1 MKIFKPVIMA
11 SAMAMMATGTPAATG
26 QNVTKAPDGKFTPEV
41 LNSFGRVSDPQV
53 SPDGKRVLYGVTRI
67 DIAANKSNR
76 DLWVMDIDGK
86 NATQLT
92 NTPNS
97 ESNAVWIDGGKRIA
111 FVYKDDKADKAVNQV
126 WVMNAD
132 GTGRQCV
139 SSMKKDI
146 EGFSI
151 SPDEKKIIVI
161 STVKYDTRAVDVY
174 PDMPKSDA
182 RIIDDL
188 MYRHWNEWVEE
199 IPQPWVGDF
208 DGMQVT
214 NLKNVLEGTKFESP
228 MRPWGGVEQLA
239 WMPDSKSFIYV
250 CRKKVGKDYA
260 LSTNSD
266 LYLYD
271 LASGNTTNLTEGMMG
286 YDNNPVVSRSGKIA
300 WISMEHDGYEA
311 DKNRIFVMDKPG
323 GTKVD
328 LTADWDYSVDAVAW
342 SPDEKYLYFTAPYHG
357 TIPMF
362 RINVANKKVEQI
374 AGGWQDYSGMIP
386 VGKNL
391 IVTTVQSYSSPAEI
405 YSVKIGTKPA
415 AQLSTA
421 ATKLT
426 AVNDELLASI
436 DPISCRQEWVPT
448 TDGKQ
453 MLTWV
458 VLPPNFD
465 PNKKYPSIFFCE
477 GGPQSP
483 VSQFW
488 SYRWNIRI
496 MANHGYVVI
505 LPNRRGMPGWGTEW
519 NAEISGDYSGQN
531 MKDYMA
537 AADYMKKQSYIDGDH
552 MGCVGASYGGYSV
565 YWLAG
570 HHNNRFACFLSHAG
584 IFDLRA
590 QYLET
595 EEMWFVNWD
604 LGGAPWDKDNATAMR
619 SYREADPKNFV
630 QNWDKPI
637 MVTTG
642 ENDFRISYTQTMQ
655 AFNAARLRGIPTH
668 MVLYPSECHWV
679 QRPQNSIVWQREYFK
694 WLDRWLMPDSEAAKQ
709 AAAQEK

>member
-1 MKIFKPVIMA
+1 
-11 SAMAMMATGTPAATG
+11 
-26 QNVTKAPDGKFTPEV
+26 
-41 LNSFGRVSDPQV
+41 
-53 SPDGKRVLYGVTRI
+53 
-67 DIAANKSNR
+67 
-76 DLWVMDIDGK
+76 
-86 NATQLT
+86 
-92 NTPNS
+92 
-97 ESNAVWIDGGKRIA
+97 
-111 FVYKDDKADKAVNQV
+111 
-126 WVMNAD
+126 
-132 GTGRQCV
+132 
-139 SSMKKDI
+139 
-146 EGFSI
+146 
-151 SPDEKKIIVI
+151 
-161 STVKYDTRAVDVY
+161 
-174 PDMPKSDA
+174 
-182 RIIDDL
+182 
-188 MYRHWNEWVEE
+188 
-199 IPQPWVGDF
+199 
-208 DGMQVT
+208 
-214 NLKNVLEGTKFESP
+214 
-228 MRPWGGVEQLA
+228 
-239 WMPDSKSFIYV
+239 
-250 CRKKVGKDYA
+250 
-260 LSTNSD
+260 
-266 LYLYD
+266 
-271 LASGNTTNLTEGMMG
+271 
-286 YDNNPVVSRSGKIA
+286 
-300 WISMEHDGYEA
+300 
-311 DKNRIFVMDKPG
+311 
-323 GTKVD
+323 
-328 LTADWDYSVDAVAW
+328 
-342 SPDEKYLYFTAPYHG
+342 
-357 TIPMF
+357 
-362 RINVANKKVEQI
+362 
-374 AGGWQDYSGMIP
+374 
-386 VGKNL
+386 
-391 IVTTVQSYSSPAEI
+391 
-405 YSVKIGTKPA
+405 
-415 AQLSTA
+415 
-421 ATKLT
+421 
-426 AVNDELLASI
+426 
-436 DPISCRQEWVPT
+436 
-448 TDGKQ
+448 

-458 VLPPNFD
+458 VLPRNFD

-709 AAAQEK
+709 AAAQGK

>member
-26 QNVTKAPDGKFTPEV
+26 QNVTKAPGGKFTPEV

-311 DKNRIFVMDKPG
+311 DKNRIFVMDRPG

-342 SPDEKYLYFTAPYHG
+342 SPDEKYIYFTDPYHG

-391 IVTTVQSYSSPAEI
+391 IVTTVQSYSNPAEI

-709 AAAQEK
+709 AAAQGK

>member
-1 MKIFKPVIMA
+1 MKLFKPAIMMA
-11 SAMAMMATGTPAATG
+11 SAMAMMAAGAPSASS
-26 QNVTKAPDGKFTPEV
+26 QNVTVAPGGKFTPEV

-53 SPDGKRVLYGVTRI
+53 SPDGKKILYGVSRV

-92 NTPNS
+92 RTPSS

-111 FVYKDDKADKAVNQV
+111 FVYKDDNDDKAVPQL

-132 GTGRQCV
+132 GTGRQCA
-139 SSMKKDI
+139 SSMEKGV
-146 EGFSI
+146 EGFVI
-151 SPDEKKIIVI
+151 SPDEKKVIMI
-161 STVKYDTRAVDVY
+161 STVKYDTRAADVY

-182 RIIDDL
+182 RIIDDM

-199 IPQPWVGDF
+199 VPQPWVGDF
-208 DGMQVT
+208 NGTQVS

-250 CRKKVGKDYA
+250 CRKKTGKDYA
-260 LSTNSD
+260 VSTNSD

-271 LASGNTTNLTEGMMG
+271 LATGATTNLTQGMMG

-300 WISMEHDGYEA
+300 WLSMEHDGYEA
-311 DKNRIFVMDKPG
+311 DKNRIMLMDKPG
-323 GTKVD
+323 GARVD
-328 LTADWDYSVDAVAW
+328 LTANWDYTVDAIAW
-342 SPDEKYLYFTAPYHG
+342 SPDEKYLYFTCPYQG

-362 RINVANKKVEQI
+362 RINVATKKVEQI
-374 AGGWQDYSGMIP
+374 AGGWQDYSGTIP
-386 VGKNL
+386 VGKDL
-391 IVTTVQSYSSPAEI
+391 IVTTVQSYSAPAEI
-405 YSVKIGTKPA
+405 YSVKIGAKAPKK
-415 AQLSTA
+415 LS
-421 ATKLT
+421 
-426 AVNDELLASI
+426 AVNDEMLGSLE
-436 DPISCRQEWVPT
+436 PIGCKQEWVTT
-448 TDGKQ
+448 TDGKK

-458 VLPPNFD
+458 VLPPGFD
-465 PNKKYPSIFFCE
+465 ESKKYPSIFFCE

-483 VSQFW
+483 LSQFW

-519 NAEISGDYSGQN
+519 NAEISGDYAGQN
-531 MKDYMA
+531 MQDYMA
-537 AADYMKKQSYIDGDH
+537 AADHMKRQPYIDGDR

-570 HHNNRFACFLSHAG
+570 HNTSNRFACFLAHAG

-619 SYREADPKNFV
+619 SYRDADPKNFV
-630 QNWDKPI
+630 QNWNKPI

-679 QRPQNSIVWQREYFK
+679 TRPQNSIVWQREYFK

-709 AAAQEK
+709 AAAQGK

>member
-26 QNVTKAPDGKFTPEV
+26 QNVTKAPGGKFTPEV

-139 SSMKKDI
+139 SSMKKNI

-357 TIPMF
+357 TI
-362 RINVANKKVEQI
+362 
-374 AGGWQDYSGMIP
+374 

-391 IVTTVQSYSSPAEI
+391 IVTTVQSYSNPAEI

-709 AAAQEK
+709 AAAQGK